1 MKIFHEGLLRCCK
14 EFDPLVLTAFD
25 LLEVT
30 DSKQEIDDINGA
42 QIILEVDGKVGSFLL
57 GIKNRQ
63 IGVKLITTLGFK
75 YLGVNYATE

>member
-14 EFDPLVLTAFD
+14 KFDPLVLTAFD

-30 DSKQEIDDINGA
+30 DAKQEIDDINDA

-57 GIKNRQ
+57 GIENRQ
-63 IGVKLITTLGFK
+63 IGVKPITTVGFK
-75 YLGVNYATE
+75 YLG

>member
-42 QIILEVDGKVGSFLL
+42 QIILEVDRKVVSFFL
-57 GIKNRQ
+57 GIEHRQ
-63 IGVKLITTLGFK
+63 IGVNPITTVGFK
-75 YLGVNYATE
+75 HLGVNYATE

>member
-57 GIKNRQ
+57 GIEHRQ

>member
-1 MKIFHEGLLRCCK
+1 MRCCK
-14 EFDPLVLTAFD
+14 KFDPLVLTAFD

-30 DSKQEIDDINGA
+30 DAKQEIDDINDA

-57 GIKNRQ
+57 GIENRQ

>member
-1 MKIFHEGLLRCCK
+1 MRCCK

-30 DSKQEIDDINGA
+30 DAKQEIDDINDA

-57 GIKNRQ
+57 GIENR
-63 IGVKLITTLGFK
+63 
-75 YLGVNYATE
+75 

>member
-30 DSKQEIDDINGA
+30 DAKQEIDDINDA

-57 GIKNRQ
+57 GIENR
-63 IGVKLITTLGFK
+63 
-75 YLGVNYATE
+75 